1 MMAYVIVVND
11 NGELKTITDN
21 EITAATKDDR
31 APDTGPNGAER
42 LDIVVERMIDYL
54 LDQRSAAEEAG

>member
-1 MMAYVIVVND
+1 MMTYVIVVND

-31 APDTGPNGAER
+31 APDTGPNG
-42 LDIVVERMIDYL
+42 V
-54 LDQRSAAEEAG
+54 